1 MSNRCN
7 DCKFHDWDYEWD
19 EVDEGEYPVR
29 ICEEGHN
36 EYVDSREECPFFQ
49 KFVKKPY
56 VEKYT
61 KCDKCK
67 LLEECKEE
75 GRLIEVTTEQDS
87 SQHYIMGCGD
97 PCKE

>member
-19 EVDEGEYPVR
+19 EVDE
-29 ICEEGHN
+29 EGHN

-49 KFVKKPY
+49 KFVKEPY

-87 SQHYIMGCGD
+87 SQHYIMGRGD

>member
-1 MSNRCN
+1 MKKNTPFAFAKKDITNTLIR
-7 DCKFHDWDYEWD
+7 
-19 EVDEGEYPVR
+19 G
-29 ICEEGHN
+29 
-36 EYVDSREECPFFQ
+36 EECPFFQ
-49 KFVKKPY
+49 KFVKEPY

-87 SQHYIMGCGD
+87 SQHYIMGCGY